1 MVLSSY
7 KRAEGGNIGVF
18 LMQSGKP
25 DVIPMCLYCILIAI
39 YYKTSVSNSYKLKT
53 DV

>member
-25 DVIPMCLYCILIAI
+25 ECYSYALILHSDCNI
-39 YYKTSVSNSYKLKT
+39 L
-53 DV
+53 